1 MATIRTVHKGDML
14 FESTMGNHKL
24 LIDVPADMGGQ
35 DRGPQPP
42 QIFIASLG
50 SCVAALVAGYC
61 QNNGLNTE
69 NMAVDVDFEK
79 VENPTRLVNIKVRI
93 HMPCDDFKAKEAVL
107 LRVAEHCPV
116 HESIIHA
123 DKVDFE
129 FLVG

>member
-1 MATIRTVHKGDML
+1 MATIRTIHKGDML

-24 LIDVPADMGGQ
+24 IIDVPAEMGGT

-50 SCVAALVAGYC
+50 SCVAALVANYC
-61 QNNGLNTE
+61 QTNNLNTDGL
-69 NMAVDVDFEK
+69 AVDVSFDK
-79 VENPTRLVNIKVRI
+79 VENPTRLVNIKISI
-93 HMPCDDFKAKEAVL
+93 HMPCDDFKAKEHVL
-107 LRVAEHCPV
+107 MRVAEHCPV

-123 DKVDFE
+123 DKVEFE